1 MAPPASGK
9 GAPPRGLIIGLAAL
23 AAGLCVLL
31 ATLYFQ
37 RPGAE
42 VAQSTGMFDAVGRDS
57 GAVLV
62 RGGDG
67 ASVPWSSLNGAPRV
81 VFFGFTHCP
90 EICPTTLSDLSAAI
104 KRIGPSAENLRVDFV
119 SVDPERDTP
128 EALHAYVS
136 GFGPQFRGFT
146 ADPADLAKLTK
157 SYRVMYRKAPT
168 AGGDYTIDHTT
179 LAYLLNAEG
188 RVVDIAGYQTPPD
201 RLDAQLKALLK

>member
-1 MAPPASGK
+1 MARTAAAK
-9 GAPPRGLIIGLAAL
+9 KTPPRGLIIGLAAL
-23 AAGLCVLL
+23 AAGLCALL

-42 VAQSTGMFDAVGRDS
+42 VAQNAGMFDAVGRDS
-57 GAVLV
+57 GAILV

-67 ASVPWSSLNGAPRV
+67 SSVPWSSLNGAPRV

-104 KRIGPSAENLRVDFV
+104 KRIGAPAEKLQVDFV

-128 EALHAYVS
+128 EALRAYVS

-146 ADPADLAKLTK
+146 ADSVELEKLTK
-157 SYRVMYRKAPT
+157 SYRVVYRKAPIN
-168 AGGDYTIDHTT
+168 GGDYTIDHTT
-179 LAYLLNAEG
+179 LAYLLNSEG

-201 RLDAQLKALLK
+201 RLDAQLKTLLK